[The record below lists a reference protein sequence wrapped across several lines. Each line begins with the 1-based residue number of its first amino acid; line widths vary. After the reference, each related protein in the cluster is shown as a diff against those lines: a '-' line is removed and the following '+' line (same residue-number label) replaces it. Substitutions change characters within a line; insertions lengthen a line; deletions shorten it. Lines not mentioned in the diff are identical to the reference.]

1 MSAAQL
7 ASAAATDVGA
17 QRALALGVLD
27 SVRLRAWDRVLFV
40 ECGDGWIVEEAW
52 RRAVRAYACG
62 LDTSAAQIERAREM
76 REVPGKLEFR
86 VWDGR
91 TLPVADAGFDRIV
104 LTVGH
109 LVVSDAVA
117 LIPEARRALRA
128 DGELYVL
135 HSTTGHAALQEALT
149 QAGLADARELLRS
162 DDQTA
167 VLVRARPGPDQKSV

>member
-1 MSAAQL
+1 MSAVHQVPVVAEIG
-7 ASAAATDVGA
+7 TP
-17 QRALALGVLD
+17 RALDLLVLD
-27 SVRLRAWDRVLFV
+27 HLTIRAWDRMLFV
-40 ECGDGWIVEEAW
+40 PCGDGWIVEEAW
-52 RRAVRAYACG
+52 RRGVRAYACG
-62 LDTSAAQIERAREM
+62 LDTTTAQVERARQL

-135 HSTTGHAALQEALT
+135 HPTTGRAALQEALT
-149 QAGLADARELLRS
+149 QAGLTDPRELLRS

-167 VLVRARPGPDQKSV
+167 VLVRARPASDQKIV